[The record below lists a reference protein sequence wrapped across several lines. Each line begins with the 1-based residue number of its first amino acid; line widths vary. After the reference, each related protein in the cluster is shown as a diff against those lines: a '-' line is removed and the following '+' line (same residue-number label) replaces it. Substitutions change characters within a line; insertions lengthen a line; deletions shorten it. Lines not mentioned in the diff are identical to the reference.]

1 MLPDYSILPTLF
13 GKMYF
18 LVVAAVLAMVAA
30 APQNGDQLDHQA
42 RPYYRPLAT
51 LRNHRQDL
59 GDGNFNYEFLTENG
73 INVGARG
80 TPGYRGQSNINGFY
94 SYPLSDGSYAEVRYV
109 ADELGYRADSRLIPS
124 HRYRFDRRLNPFR
137 LAEAQRRLRGFRPVY

>member
-1 MLPDYSILPTLF
+1 MHL
-13 GKMYF
+13 
-18 LVVAAVLAMVAA
+18 LVIAAVIALVGA
-30 APQNGDQLDHQA
+30 APQNGNHPDHSA
-42 RPYYRPLAT
+42 RVQYRPIAT
-51 LRNHRQDL
+51 LRDQRQDL

-80 TPGYRGQSNINGFY
+80 TPGFRGQSNINGFY

-124 HRYRFDRRLNPFR
+124 HRFRFDRYLHPLRF
-137 LAEAQRRLRGFRPVY
+137 AEEQRRLRGLRPLY

>member
-1 MLPDYSILPTLF
+1 MCTVFCRYYCILTFHSYLIRNGIFYHQLLLNVLISVVILSSTGFSVANNTGCSPSNKPISCKTGFPTTNYNPF
-13 GKMYF
+13 Q
-18 LVVAAVLAMVAA
+18 LVAAAVLAMVAA
-30 APQNGDQLDHQA
+30 APQNGNQLDYQA

-73 INVGARG
+73 IHVGAQG

-94 SYPLSDGSYAEVRYV
+94 R
-109 ADELGYRADSRLIPS
+109 
-124 HRYRFDRRLNPFR
+124 
-137 LAEAQRRLRGFRPVY
+137 

>member
-1 MLPDYSILPTLF
+1 
-13 GKMYF
+13 
-18 LVVAAVLAMVAA
+18 MVAA
-30 APQNGDQLDHQA
+30 APQNGDQLDYQA
-42 RPYYRPLAT
+42 RPYRPLAT

-73 INVGARG
+73 INVAARG

-94 SYPLSDGSYAEVRYV
+94 SYPLADGSYAEVRYV

-124 HRYRFDRRLNPFR
+124 RRYLFDRRLLPFR
-137 LAEAQRRLRGFRPVY
+137 LAEAQRRLRGFRHAF

>member
-1 MLPDYSILPTLF
+1 MQ
-13 GKMYF
+13 F
-18 LVVAAVLAMVAA
+18 LVAAAVLAMVAA
-30 APQNGDQLDHQA
+30 APQNGNQLDYQA

-73 INVGARG
+73 IHVRAQG

-94 SYPLSDGSYAEVRYV
+94 SYPLTDGSYAEVRYV

-124 HRYRFDRRLNPFR
+124 RRYRLDRHLLPFR
-137 LAEAQRRLRGFRPVY
+137 LAEAQRRLQGTRTAF